1 MATQLEMN
9 QPLRNNRAASGFSSD
24 RAKLVRSFLP
34 KKSAETIEFGGFR
47 STQKSDC
54 TFEGWITDKYM
65 AELLELVQS
74 KFQYKV
80 EIYPEKL
87 SVHGDRI
94 KSWTIRPACSELA
107 TAVVWYNA
115 TASRYEIMSLR
126 IYRDRRLLSEHC
138 SEPEDYMLAASNN
151 VKKAASIIAGLS
163 PYSLSEVCKYA
174 AHCMHSEMWGME
186 SKLDRDEDKLYRD
199 FYINDLGNDEVRKEI
214 LSILA
219 LGKRGEPITIAP
231 ESRLMVRYT
240 DFLQQLTALK
250 DKQGYLG
257 KRDFMYVVRSS
268 ITGIVLCAY
277 RNVKGGNHFHD
288 PYEDAHMVSFK
299 SFDSVP
305 AEIKRAVM
313 TLESLERGTDGV
325 AANVGMI
332 GKPTNVFCH
341 EACGFLIS
349 TDFINE
355 FCKLDAG
362 VVHG

>member
-1 MATQLEMN
+1 MATQLVMN
-9 QPLRNNRAASGFSSD
+9 QPLRNSRVTSMFSGD
-24 RAKLVRSFLP
+24 KARLMPSFLP
-34 KKSAETIEFGGFR
+34 KKSAETIEFAGFR
-47 STQKSDC
+47 SEQQSDC

-65 AELLELVQS
+65 AELLGLVQS

-94 KSWTIRPACSELA
+94 KRWTIRPTCSELA

-115 TASRYEIMSLR
+115 AASRYEIMSLR

-138 SEPEDYMLAASNN
+138 PTEYEQTMLAASSN

-174 AHCMHSEMWGME
+174 ADSMYLEMWGME
-186 SKLDRDEDKLYRD
+186 TKLDREEAKLYRD
-199 FYINDLGNDEVRKEI
+199 FYTNDLGDDVVRKEV
-214 LSILA
+214 LSILE
-219 LGKRGEPITIAP
+219 LGKRGEPVTIAH
-231 ESRLMVRYT
+231 ESRIMVRYT
-240 DFLQQLTALK
+240 DFLQKLTALK

-257 KRDFMYVVRSS
+257 KRDYMYVARSS
-268 ITGIVLCAY
+268 VTGIVICAY
-277 RNVKGGNHFHD
+277 RKDKYDASENV
-288 PYEDAHMVSFK
+288 HMVSFK

-313 TLESLERGTDGV
+313 TLESLERDTNGV

-332 GKPTNVFCH
+332 GKPTNVLCH